1 MLFCKA
7 RPVWLIQQHI
17 SNTGASESGAQ
28 RNILRE
34 IKSIRKRL
42 NIIHVFTFHLY
53 AHYVTDMSSRL
64 TIDAVLIALT
74 KKWDNWLGNWPADG
88 LILDWS
94 VKPQGMSAA
103 RFETRTIRG
112 LPQNQKERRW
122 VCECFG
128 PAAEPEANFHQYS
141 HVLTTV
147 SSVVRSC
154 HISSIYIKQAK
165 SLEWAQTTRS
175 DGPPPRIRPAVSLPL
190 ERETT
195 NKWVT
200 PAGLRHAGCKAV
212 SWRAWTI
219 ATPTNL
225 LSLMWHFFP
234 VINCFFLF
242 LSHAS
247 GSCLYL
253 ETSCQSNYFLQSA
266 TQIIHIVV

>member
-1 MLFCKA
+1 
-7 RPVWLIQQHI
+7 
-17 SNTGASESGAQ
+17 
-28 RNILRE
+28 
-34 IKSIRKRL
+34 
-42 NIIHVFTFHLY
+42 
-53 AHYVTDMSSRL
+53 
-64 TIDAVLIALT
+64 
-74 KKWDNWLGNWPADG
+74 
-88 LILDWS
+88 
-94 VKPQGMSAA
+94 MSAA
-103 RFETRTIRG
+103 CFETRTIRG

-175 DGPPPRIRPAVSLPL
+175 DGPQPCIRPAVSLPL

-219 ATPTNL
+219 ATPNVTFLPRNQL
-225 LSLMWHFFP
+225 
-234 VINCFFLF
+234 FLF
-242 LSHAS
+242 ISLTCFRFMFVFRNVLPVQLFPAKCHADHS
-247 GSCLYL
+247 YCSITRYISLIR
-253 ETSCQSNYFLQSA
+253 ENTSKVDQLTVSRSFQSLPCPSR
-266 TQIIHIVV
+266 